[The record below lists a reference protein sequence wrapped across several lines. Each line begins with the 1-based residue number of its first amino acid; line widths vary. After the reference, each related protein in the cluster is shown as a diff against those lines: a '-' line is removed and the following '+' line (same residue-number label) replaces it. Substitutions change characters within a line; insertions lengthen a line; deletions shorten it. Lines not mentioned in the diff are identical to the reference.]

1 MAKMLNETI
10 KQLRILNGLNQ
21 VELGKRLKVS
31 KQCVSNW
38 ENDNILPSVAMLV
51 RIADFFGVTTDYLL
65 GREAT
70 ELISLDNLTEE
81 QATHIRLIIK
91 DLRQLNQKK

>member
-1 MAKMLNETI
+1 MLNETI